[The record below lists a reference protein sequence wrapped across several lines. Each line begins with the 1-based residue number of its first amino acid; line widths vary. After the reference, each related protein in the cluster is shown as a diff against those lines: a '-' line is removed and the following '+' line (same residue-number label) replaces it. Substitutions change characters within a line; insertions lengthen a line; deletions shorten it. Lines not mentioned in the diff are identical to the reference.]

1 MNPRSNYF
9 LSFNLGFPNKFDR
22 SHGRTGSNIMVHG
35 DCTSRGCYAMTD
47 DQVGEIYA

>member
-47 DQVGEIYA
+47 DQVG